1 MSTAITLEASTERA
15 SPATS
20 GRLFERPLVVPARPK
35 RALFVFHGGHEHSGR
50 MIELAERI
58 AWPGLAVFSWDARGH
73 GRSPGRRGHAEHF
86 HELVADADAIIRATC
101 KRHGIALEDAAVLGH
116 SMGSVVAATW
126 LHDYAPPIRAAVF
139 GSPAFDVKLYVP
151 FADAGLRLLERIAPD
166 ARVRSYVTPSMLT
179 SDPDEIRAREADPLI
194 HPHVSVRVLTSLRST
209 AKRVIDGAPSVK
221 VPILVLSAGRD
232 RVVHRR
238 AHERYVDRLGTDYK
252 SHRVYWDL
260 RHELFHEKER
270 EKPIEDARAFLREA
284 FDQPRPI
291 ESTAPAGEAEHAA
304 LSRPLPWYH
313 PKRFLYALVALF
325 LATIGRLS
333 RGIRVGREHGFDS
346 GPMLDY
352 VYENRA
358 RGVTPLGRV
367 IDRVYLES
375 AGWRG
380 IRERRKHLTDLIV
393 RAVRKIRRDAPSREH
408 GALVLDVASGPG
420 RYVLDALET
429 LGDPKV
435 AAVCRDR
442 DEAGL
447 ALGRRLAAAR
457 EIENVRYEVGD
468 AFAAPNRIRWGEGAE
483 PLREEQRK
491 PDVIVVSGLFE
502 LFHDNDA
509 VASSL
514 AHFHAALADGGVL
527 VYTNQPYHPQLELI
541 ARTLRNHRGK
551 PWVMRPRPQAEMNA
565 LVRRAGFDPEEMRI
579 DRAGIFSVTLASKR

>member
-1 MSTAITLEASTERA
+1 MSTAITLEAAIERS

-20 GRLFERPLVVPARPK
+20 GRLFERPLVVPARP
-35 RALFVFHGGHEHSGR
+35 RHALFVFHGGHEHSGR
-50 MIELAERI
+50 MIELAQRI
-58 AWPGLAVFSWDARGH
+58 GWPGLAVFSWDARGH

-101 KRHGIALEDAAVLGH
+101 RRHGIALEDVAVLGH

-126 LHDYAPPIRAAVF
+126 VHDYAPPIRAAVL

-151 FADAGLRLLERIAPD
+151 FADAGLRLLERIAPN

-209 AKRVIDGAPSVK
+209 AKRVIESAPSVK
-221 VPILVLSAGRD
+221 VPSLVLSAGRD
-232 RVVHRR
+232 LVVHRG
-238 AHERYVDRLGTDYK
+238 AHERYAARLGTDYK
-252 SHRVYWDL
+252 SHRVYREL
-260 RHELFHEKER
+260 RHELFHEKDR
-270 EKPIEDARAFLREA
+270 DRPIGDARAFLKEA
-284 FDQPRPI
+284 FDRPRSVD
-291 ESTAPAGEAEHAA
+291 STAPAGEAEHAA

-313 PKRFLYALVALF
+313 PKKLLYALVVLF

-333 RGIRVGREHGFDS
+333 RGIRIGHEHGFDS

-358 RGVTPLGRV
+358 RGVTPIGRV

-380 IRERRKHLTDLIV
+380 IRERRKHLTDLLV
-393 RAVRKIRRDAPSREH
+393 RAVRRIRRDAPPQ
-408 GALVLDVASGPG
+408 AQNVLVLDVASGPG

-429 LGDPKV
+429 LADPKV

-447 ALGRRLAAAR
+447 ALGRKLAAAR
-457 EIENVRYEVGD
+457 EIANVRYEVGD
-468 AFAAPNRIRWGEGAE
+468 AFAEPNCR
-483 PLREEQRK
+483 

-514 AHFHAALADGGVL
+514 AHLHAALADGGVL